1 MCKNYLHYLHP
12 LLKMA
17 VLAPPTSPFQGSQQ
31 RHLPASM
38 SARIAVRSQESDTPH
53 RPNSWKSK
61 ITSKITHF
69 TADLLFLQQL
79 LKIV

>member
-1 MCKNYLHYLHP
+1 MCKNILHILHNSP
-12 LLKMA
+12 KMA
-17 VLAPPTSPFQGSQQ
+17 ALAPPTSPFPGSQQ
-31 RHLPASM
+31 RHLPASRPM
-38 SARIAVRSQESDTPH
+38 RIAVRSQESDTPH
-53 RPNSWKSK
+53 MPNSWKSK

>member
-1 MCKNYLHYLHP
+1 MCKNILHILHNSP
-12 LLKMA
+12 KMA

-31 RHLPASM
+31 SHPLPSLPM
-38 SARIAVRSQESDTPH
+38 RIAVRSQESDTPH

>member
-61 ITSKITHF
+61 INVSSTN
-69 TADLLFLQQL
+69 LE
-79 LKIV
+79 